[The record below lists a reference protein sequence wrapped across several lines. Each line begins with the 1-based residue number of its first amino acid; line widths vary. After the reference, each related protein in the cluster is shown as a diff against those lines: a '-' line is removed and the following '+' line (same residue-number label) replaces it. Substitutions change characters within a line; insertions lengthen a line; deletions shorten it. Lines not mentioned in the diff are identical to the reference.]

1 MYIQQLRLDMGAY
14 GALLGA
20 HFDRLSYFSIIAL
33 NYSFFFR
40 FLWRQNTNFAI
51 SRHYKRFDVFVEA
64 EANKATG
71 KYDNSSIDNQIEF
84 YKSEGLTPYSEA
96 KLPIT
101 SDVPEG
107 CVIVREHIPI
117 TNLFTCLWFNEVDR
131 FTARDQISFST
142 VRDKIMAKVSWSVNM
157 FLDCERRNFV
167 IQKSPARRGKGDKK
181 SGSKRHR
188 KIVAALTS
196 GALMMLYTKEI
207 SVFVHGIEVASKL
220 QGSTPHDQLLIQ
232 TSDSFSGLLLFA
244 IGFLLFMVSF
254 VKDRE
259 FQSFFS
265 KGCVLLHVSMAV
277 WRVSFERKLDDL
289 ALDWPR
295 QAVGDIA
302 LALSW
307 VFFLVYSWREKY
319 D

>member
-1 MYIQQLRLDMGAY
+1 MGSS
-14 GALLGA
+14 GFFLICIL
-20 HFDRLSYFSIIAL
+20 HSII
-33 NYSFFFR
+33 
-40 FLWRQNTNFAI
+40 
-51 SRHYKRFDVFVEA
+51 
-64 EANKATG
+64 
-71 KYDNSSIDNQIEF
+71 
-84 YKSEGLTPYSEA
+84 
-96 KLPIT
+96 
-101 SDVPEG
+101 
-107 CVIVREHIPI
+107 
-117 TNLFTCLWFNEVDR
+117 
-131 FTARDQISFST
+131 
-142 VRDKIMAKVSWSVNM
+142 
-157 FLDCERRNFV
+157 
-167 IQKSPARRGKGDKK
+167 
-181 SGSKRHR
+181 
-188 KIVAALTS
+188 ALTS

-265 KGCVLLHVSMAV
+265 RGCVLLHVSMAV
-277 WRVSFERKLDDL
+277 WRVSFERKLADL